1 LPMSQDGDSAEV
13 ARLKQPESANQTV
26 AENSTSD
33 QSAAAMSLSELPDLS
48 VFSDEL
54 RRRIHESHRF
64 GVPLSLIHLQVRGYL
79 ELESEY
85 GTAVG
90 GMLLDSVAQF
100 IRFSL
105 RDMDLLGKLEPGDFV
120 VMLPGSSKSEAKL
133 VGNRVQTS
141 ISNCA
146 IPLGNEQL
154 SLDINWGIAT
164 VSPDDDSTQLLAR
177 AQQKMELSQ
186 NTETVGSRV

>member
-1 LPMSQDGDSAEV
+1 
-13 ARLKQPESANQTV
+13 
-26 AENSTSD
+26 
-33 QSAAAMSLSELPDLS
+33 
-48 VFSDEL
+48 
-54 RRRIHESHRF
+54 
-64 GVPLSLIHLQVRGYL
+64 
-79 ELESEY
+79 
-85 GTAVG
+85 
-90 GMLLDSVAQF
+90 
-100 IRFSL
+100 
-105 RDMDLLGKLEPGDFV
+105 MDLLGKLEPGDFV

-141 ISNCA
+141 IANCA

-186 NTETVGSRV
+186 NTVTVGSRS